1 MLKSFT
7 KSVSKYAQFMLIIG
21 LVYANSTALIED
33 FNPKKLIPNISPGRI
48 GIHKHILGAHIR
60 GLTFGGH
67 FVIVFVFKDL

>member
-33 FNPKKLIPNISPGRI
+33 FNPKKLIPNMSPGRI
-48 GIHKHILGAHIR
+48 GIHKHVLRGTYSGAYIWR
-60 GLTFGGH
+60 TFCNSIC
-67 FVIVFVFKDL
+67 V

>member
-33 FNPKKLIPNISPGRI
+33 FNPKKQIPNMSPGRI
-48 GIHKHILGAHIR
+48 GIHKHVLRGTYSGAYIWR
-60 GLTFGGH
+60 TFCNSIC
-67 FVIVFVFKDL
+67 V